1 MELVAPSSAPML
13 VMVARSG
20 TLRVLTPSPP
30 HSMIR
35 PTPPL
40 TERIRRI
47 SRLTSL
53 AVTKGRSAP
62 VSYTLMTWGI
72 LI

>member
-1 MELVAPSSAPML
+1 MEVVAPSSAPML

-20 TLRVLTPSPP
+20 TLRVETPAPP
-30 HSMIR
+30 HSMIA

-40 TERIRRI
+40 TDRMRRI

-53 AVTKGRSAP
+53 AVT
-62 VSYTLMTWGI
+62 
-72 LI
+72 